1 VSVTEQPAPQPDEAL
16 VVTRTVIDEPISY
29 RRRIVGGSIIL
40 LTGAICIVAWGL
52 GAKSHPAAFS
62 FSQLGDNVTVPTLHL
77 NGRITAIVLGA
88 IILAAGGWHL
98 ARGFTRGQLGW
109 VRIGVIVAFVI
120 AFLCWVGTG
129 TQSGGAINLQ
139 GLLQQTVFLSVPLIL
154 GALAGIVGERSGV
167 INVAIEGQLLVGA
180 FSGALFG
187 SLASNLGIGVIAAM
201 LAGGLM
207 GALLAVFAIRYQVN
221 QVVLGVVL
229 NVFAL
234 GLTGYL
240 YKSLQATNQS
250 LNKAVH
256 LNPVKI
262 PLLGDIPIIGRPL
275 FDENL
280 IVYAAYLLVIA
291 VDVALFRTRWGLRTR
306 AVGEHPKAAD
316 TVGINVLRTRY
327 RNVMIGGLIAG
338 LGGAYLSIGNV
349 GTFTENTTAGQGF
362 IALAAVIF
370 GKWNPRGAT
379 AAALLFG
386 FSEALQ
392 EVLSIIGSPVI
403 IPSNI
408 LLMLPYLV
416 TIFAVAGLVGRT
428 QAPAADGEPY
438 VK

>member
-1 VSVTEQPAPQPDEAL
+1 LERVTTTEQPPDEAL
-16 VVTRTVIDEPISY
+16 IVTRTVIDEPVSY
-29 RRRIVGGSIIL
+29 RRRVIGGSIIL

-52 GAKSHPAAFS
+52 GAKSHSAAFS

-77 NGRITAIVLGA
+77 NGRIAAIVLGA
-88 IILAAGGWHL
+88 LIVVAGGWHL
-98 ARGFTRGQLGW
+98 ARGFSRGQLTW
-109 VRIGVIVAFVI
+109 VRIGVIVAFVL

-139 GLLQQTVFLSVPLIL
+139 GLLQQTVLLSIPLIL

-180 FSGALFG
+180 FAGALFG
-187 SLASNLGIGVIAAM
+187 SLASNLGVGVIAAM

-250 LNKAVH
+250 LNKADH
-256 LNPVKI
+256 LSPIKI
-262 PLLGDIPIIGRPL
+262 PLLGDIPIIGRAL
-275 FDENL
+275 FDDNI
-280 IVYAAYLLVIA
+280 IVYLTYLLIIG
-291 VDVALFRTRWGLRTR
+291 VDIALFRTRWGLRTR

-316 TVGINVLRTRY
+316 TVGIKVLRTRY

-338 LGGAYLSIGNV
+338 LGGAYLTVGNV
-349 GTFTENTTAGQGF
+349 GTFSEGMSNGKGF

-370 GKWNPRGAT
+370 GKWSPRGAVG
-379 AAALLFG
+379 AALLFA
-386 FSEALQ
+386 FSDALQ
-392 EVLSIIGSPVI
+392 TVLSIVGSPVS